1 MSYTVKITDTA
12 KNDLRE
18 IAFYIADSAKNIDV
32 ASNFVGELQERCLQL
47 INFPNSGAFPK
58 DRILKSSGYRF
69 LPHKEYL
76 ICYTVEEETKTVYV
90 NAFFNAKKDCFRVLN
105 KLV

>member
-18 IAFYIADSAKNIDV
+18 IAFYIADSAKNVDV
-32 ASNFVGELQERCLQL
+32 ALKFVRELQERCGQL
-47 INFPNSGAFPK
+47 VNFPNSGAFPK
-58 DRILKSSGYRF
+58 DHILKSSGYRF
-69 LPHKEYL
+69 LTHKEYL
-76 ICYTVEEETKTVYV
+76 ICYTVDEDNKTVYV
-90 NAFFNAKKDCFRVLN
+90 SAFFNAKKDYLRVLN

>member
-12 KNDLRE
+12 KNDLRD
-18 IAFYIADSAKNIDV
+18 IAFYIADAAKNVDI
-32 ASNFVGELQERCLQL
+32 ALKFVGELQERCEQL
-47 INFPNSGAFPK
+47 INFPNSGACPK
-58 DRILKSSGYRF
+58 DRILKSNGYRF

-76 ICYTVEEETKTVYV
+76 ICYTVDEDTKTVYV
-90 NAFFNAKKDCFRVLN
+90 SAFFNAKKDYLRVLN

>member
-1 MSYTVKITDTA
+1 MSYTIKMTDTA

-18 IAFYIADSAKNIDV
+18 IALYIAESSKNVDI
-32 ASNFVGELQERCLQL
+32 ALNFVGELQERCEQL

-58 DRILKSSGYRF
+58 DRILKSNGYRF
-69 LPHKEYL
+69 LTHKEYL
-76 ICYTVEEETKTVYV
+76 ICYIVEEESKTVYV
-90 NAFFNAKKDCFRVLN
+90 SAFFNAKKDYLRVLN

>member
-1 MSYTVKITDTA
+1 MSYEVKITDTA

-18 IAFYIADSAKNIDV
+18 IALYIAESSKNVDI
-32 ASNFVGELQERCLQL
+32 ALNFVGELQECCNQL
-47 INFPNSGAFPK
+47 VNFPNSGAFPK

-69 LPHKEYL
+69 LTHKEYL
-76 ICYTVEEETKTVYV
+76 ICYTINEESKTVYV
-90 NAFFNAKKDCFRVLN
+90 SAFFNAKKDYFRVLN

>member
-18 IAFYIADSAKNIDV
+18 IAFYIADSAKNVDV
-32 ASNFVGELQERCLQL
+32 ALKFVRELQERCGQL
-47 INFPNSGAFPK
+47 VNFPNSGAFPK

-69 LPHKEYL
+69 LTHKEYL
-76 ICYTVEEETKTVYV
+76 ICYTVDEDNKTVYV
-90 NAFFNAKKDCFRVLN
+90 SAFFNAKKDYLRVLN

>member
-18 IAFYIADSAKNIDV
+18 IAFYIADSAKNVDV
-32 ASNFVGELQERCLQL
+32 ALKFVGELQERCGQL
-47 INFPNSGAFPK
+47 VDFPNSGAFPK
-58 DRILKSSGYRF
+58 DHILKSSGYRF
-69 LPHKEYL
+69 LTHKEYL
-76 ICYTVEEETKTVYV
+76 ICYTVDEDNETVYV
-90 NAFFNAKKDCFRVLN
+90 SAFFNAKKDYLRVLN